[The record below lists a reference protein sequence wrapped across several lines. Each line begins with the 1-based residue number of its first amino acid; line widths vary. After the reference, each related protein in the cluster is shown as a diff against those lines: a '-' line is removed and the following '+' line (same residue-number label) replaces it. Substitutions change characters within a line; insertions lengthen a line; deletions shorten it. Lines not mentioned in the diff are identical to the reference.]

1 MRRQRKLFST
11 LIIVVSS
18 LILLLPLFVTLLNSL
33 FRDLSNIIPEGF
45 TLAFYAGIFAGSG
58 GMASAVGKSLLIAIL
73 PTLVLLVLL
82 LLAMYVV
89 QIHYPK
95 VDRYLDLLS
104 KIPYGIQGVILAVSI
119 ISLYASSGTF
129 LSNRIFLLSCAYGIV
144 ILPYM
149 YQGIKNALTT
159 LEVQPILEAAETL
172 GASKLYAFFRIIVPS
187 ILKGVTATI
196 LLSVGI
202 LFSDFVL
209 VNIIAGSYYETT
221 SIFLDKTRSVSGH
234 AASAISV
241 VIFCIMMILTNVAG
255 YLGSKETKQAKTKA
269 KKEQEIPNF
278 VKLTEE
284 KQWRT

>member
-1 MRRQRKLFST
+1 MKKRSKPFSSF
-11 LIIVVSS
+11 IIVILSV
-18 LILLLPLFVTLLNSL
+18 ILLLPLFVTLLNSL

-45 TLAFYAGIFAGSG
+45 TFEFYSGIFAEFRRDG
-58 GMASAVGKSLLIAIL
+58 GRDRQVFTDRDHTDACAIAAPFVGDVCRADPL
-73 PTLVLLVLL
+73 PERD
-82 LLAMYVV
+82 
-89 QIHYPK
+89 K
-95 VDRYLDLLS
+95 YLDLLS

-119 ISLYASSGTF
+119 ISLYASSSTF

-159 LEVQPILEAAETL
+159 LEVMPILEAAETL

-187 ILKGVTATI
+187 VLKGLVATI
-196 LLSVGI
+196 LLSIGI

-241 VIFCIMMILTNVAG
+241 VIFCIMLILTNLSG
-255 YLGSKETKQAKTKA
+255 YLGSKETQKSKIKC
-269 KKEQEIPNF
+269 K
-278 VKLTEE
+278 
-284 KQWRT
+284 

>member
-1 MRRQRKLFST
+1 MKKRSTPFSSF
-11 LIIVVSS
+11 IIVILSVV
-18 LILLLPLFVTLLNSL
+18 LLLPLFVTLLNSL

-45 TLAFYAGIFAGSG
+45 TFEFYSGIFVESG
-58 GMASAVGKSLLIAIL
+58 GMAGAIGRSLLIAII
-73 PTLVLLVLL
+73 PTLVLLLLL

-95 VDRYLDLLS
+95 WDKYLDLLS

-119 ISLYASSGTF
+119 ISLYASSSTF

-159 LEVQPILEAAETL
+159 LEVMPILEAAETL
-172 GASKLYAFFRIIVPS
+172 GSSRLYAYFRIIVPS
-187 ILKGVTATI
+187 VLKGLVATI
-196 LLSVGI
+196 LLSIGI

-241 VIFCIMMILTNVAG
+241 VIFCIMLILTNLAG
-255 YLGSKETKQAKTKA
+255 YLGSRETKKAKTNTKM
-269 KKEQEIPNF
+269 E
-278 VKLTEE
+278 
-284 KQWRT
+284 